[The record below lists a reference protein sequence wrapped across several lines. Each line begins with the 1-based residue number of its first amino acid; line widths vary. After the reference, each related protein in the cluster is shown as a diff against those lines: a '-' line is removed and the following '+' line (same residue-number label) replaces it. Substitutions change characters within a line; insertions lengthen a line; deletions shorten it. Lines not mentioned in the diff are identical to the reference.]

1 MVWCGF
7 QRNPQTIQWHQIA
20 FASLDTL
27 PMQFYPPTVT
37 GREVASEQCEEAGD
51 RNADAGGYF
60 LNGRSALRT
69 PDADKMTGTCPIFD
83 LSPQPLHTH
92 R

>member
-7 QRNPQTIQWHQIA
+7 QRNPQPIQEHQIA

-37 GREVASEQCEEAGD
+37 GREIASELCEEAGD

-60 LNGRSALRT
+60 LNGRSSLRMLQEIVHHV
-69 PDADKMTGTCPIFD
+69 DSDIGYGD
-83 LSPQPLHTH
+83 
-92 R
+92 